1 MTTNHEKFDPQWI
14 VGFVD
19 GEGCF
24 YVGVIKNK
32 TMTNGYQIQPE
43 FTVVQHKKDIQV
55 LYGLKDYFQC
65 GSVSVNHGDRW
76 HWRVKNLAHFIEIII
91 PFFEKHKLKTKRR
104 VEFERFRTI
113 CLKMREG
120 VHLTPDG
127 FIEIRELAKNLRY
140 REDVFK
146 S

>member
-1 MTTNHEKFDPQWI
+1 MTTNNEKLDPQWI

-32 TMTNGYQIQPE
+32 TMANGYQIQPE

-55 LYGLKDYFQC
+55 LYRLKEYFQC
-65 GSVSVNHGDRW
+65 GSVGVNHGDRM
-76 HWRVKNLAHFIEIII
+76 HWRVKNLTHFNDIII

-120 VHLTPDG
+120 VHLTPEG
-127 FIEIRELAKNLRY
+127 FIEIRDLAKNLRY
-140 REDVFK
+140 RENT
-146 S
+146 SNT